1 MSPRARDGGVPARRL
16 AAMALQALSRDW
28 EQGACER
35 RFDYGRCSVLS
46 FLPFEEQHF
55 MANRKEVNRTIHDF
69 PVG

>member
-1 MSPRARDGGVPARRL
+1 
-16 AAMALQALSRDW
+16 MALQALSRDW